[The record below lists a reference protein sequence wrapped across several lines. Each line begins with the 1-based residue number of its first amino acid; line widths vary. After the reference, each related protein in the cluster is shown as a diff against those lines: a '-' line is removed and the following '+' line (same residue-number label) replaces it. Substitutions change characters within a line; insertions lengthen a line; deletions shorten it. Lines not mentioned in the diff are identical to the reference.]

1 MLNLKFIQEN
11 KETVIERLAVKNFD
25 ARESVEKIIAL
36 DNQRKSLQQEAE
48 AKQAQMNII
57 AKEIGKLMQSG
68 QKEAAEKARQETA
81 DLKSAI
87 AGLNSRRTEVSNELT
102 DILLRLPNMPHAS
115 VAKGKSE
122 ADNEIVK
129 IVDNIPQKHENDLP
143 HWELARKYD
152 LIDFETGVK
161 ITGAGFPLYKG
172 LGVTLPDGS
181 IVWLNSDSELK
192 CPAQFSGDSREINF
206 SGEGY
211 FDVVKNP
218 EKPMIVKLEN
228 GIQVIVKGTKFNLT
242 SYKNDDNVSALLLSG
257 NITVLRTKHS
267 KQEEIKVK
275 PNERIWIE
283 KKERQKVNLTVPA
296 ETLPILGW
304 KDGWLIF
311 DETPI
316 AEVLKKLERWHGMT
330 FEVKDPEILD
340 QKFTARFHE
349 ESISQILEIMHNVAL
364 LRFEIKDK
372 TAVLYKY

>member
-1 MLNLKFIQEN
+1 MNEELLLKYITGQATEGEKITILNWLEEHPDNRLKFNRLKNTWIIS
-11 KETVIERLAVKNFD
+11 KLPETKAPEA
-25 ARESVEKIIAL
+25 SVLQYSRKIRHRKQNRRILGYGIAA
-36 DNQRKSLQQEAE
+36 SLILLLSFQVFYQF
-48 AKQAQMNII
+48 NDY
-57 AKEIGKLMQSG
+57 
-68 QKEAAEKARQETA
+68 RQEIHF
-81 DLKSAI
+81 L
-87 AGLNSRRTEVSNELT
+87 
-102 DILLRLPNMPHAS
+102 
-115 VAKGKSE
+115 
-122 ADNEIVK
+122 
-129 IVDNIPQKHENDLP
+129 ENQQ
-143 HWELARKYD
+143 LAQLEYHTNK
-152 LIDFETGVK
+152 GVK
-161 ITGAGFPLYKG
+161 GR
-172 LGVTLPDGS
+172 VTLPDGS

-218 EKPMIVKLEN
+218 EKPMVVKLEN

-316 AEVLKKLERWHGMT
+316 AEILKKLERWHGMT